1 MFNVQHS
8 FSIVHYLFPPI
19 SFKLRII
26 QINILNIFKAP
37 KNSNK
42 IKYVTGWTTCQVLQ
56 EQTN

>member
-1 MFNVQHS
+1 MFSVQYS
-8 FSIVHYLFPPI
+8 SPTALALFVSPD
-19 SFKLRII
+19 LVQRII

-37 KNSNK
+37 KNSNE